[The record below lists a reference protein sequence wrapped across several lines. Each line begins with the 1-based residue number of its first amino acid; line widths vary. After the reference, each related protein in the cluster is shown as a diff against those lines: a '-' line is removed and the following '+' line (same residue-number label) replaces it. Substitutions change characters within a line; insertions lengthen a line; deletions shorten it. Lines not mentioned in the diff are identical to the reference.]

1 MPERAAIARSCSAA
15 SRAASASPAASRAR
29 TSTSSA
35 GARSVRPPLGQAS
48 QRALGLVHGAGRIA
62 AVERQLGAH
71 ERREEVPVGRLEQP
85 AGLLE
90 QALAPAQLGQPD
102 HPVGDA
108 VGVDVG
114 QRAEVGAQLGLRRAP
129 VAAPDED
136 VGVVRAAGGEGEPVR
151 PLLAE
156 ALDVLAPL
164 RGALEVAHP
173 LAGVD
178 EVAAAARDRVEVV
191 ELAGDGGRGR
201 LVQPAHPLFDLA
213 LAHVGQPFERERHH
227 LDVDRAAVVADGAGG
242 RRVRARAGRVAVDL
256 EREVTRAAA
265 SASPARPPAPSPRAG
280 ARRAPPTRGRP
291 PRRRGS
297 STRRGRAGARPA
309 PRSARRRRGG
319 AAGRRAAARASRPPA
334 RRASARPRRGPR
346 TRPPTEPRRR
356 SPGRRRAPPPT
367 RRRPSP
373 RARPRCARRRPS
385 PRRPLRASRA
395 GYAGLPPGACGAA
408 RRLPASPRGTGAGGA
423 ARRPRPPHERRVLP
437 NASHACIW
445 QHATPEDDRERPAHR
460 LLPSLDALAARRRQ
474 ARRGRLTCAGTT
486 RR

>member
-1 MPERAAIARSCSAA
+1 M
-15 SRAASASPAASRAR
+15 
-29 TSTSSA
+29 
-35 GARSVRPPLGQAS
+35 
-48 QRALGLVHGAGRIA
+48 
-62 AVERQLGAH
+62 
-71 ERREEVPVGRLEQP
+71 PVGRLEQP
-85 AGLLE
+85 ARLLE
-90 QALAPAQLGQPD
+90 QPLAAAQLGEPH
-102 HPVGDA
+102 HPVPDA

-164 RGALEVAHP
+164 RGALEVAHL

-178 EVAAAARDRVEVV
+178 QVAAAARDRVEVV

-201 LVQPAHPLFDLA
+201 LVQPAHPFLDLA
-213 LAHVGQPFERERHH
+213 LADVGQPLERQRHH

-242 RRVRARAGRVAVDL
+242 RRVRARAGGVAVDL

-280 ARRAPPTRGRP
+280 ARRAPPTRARP

-297 STRRGRAGARPA
+297 STRRGRAEARRA

-334 RRASARPRRGPR
+334 RRATARPRPGPR
-346 TRPPTEPRRR
+346 TRPPTGSRRR
-356 SPGRRRAPPPT
+356 WPGRRRAPPPT
-367 RRRPSP
+367 RRRPAP
-373 RARPRCARRRPS
+373 RARPRCARRRPG

-395 GYAGLPPGACGAA
+395 GYAAGLPPPPAWCAA
-408 RRLPASPRGTGAGGA
+408 LTASSRRTGAGGGRGA
-423 ARRPRPPHERRVLP
+423 ALRASRVLP

-445 QHATPEDDRERPAHR
+445 QHATLRGRRRASRTPPAP
-460 LLPSLDALAARRRQ
+460 LPSMPWPRGAAKAARTTHMRRNEAPLTSSTLPLAISASGE
-474 ARRGRLTCAGTT
+474 AR
-486 RR
+486 